1 MKCNARL
8 ATTLVLTLVLFG
20 LAATFAQADDN
31 EGYWH
36 TQGNQILDAHNRP
49 VKISG
54 VNWYGFET
62 TNLVVFGLQQQDYRY
77 ILNQIRW
84 YGYNTIRIPFSNQ
97 VVETNP
103 IPTAIA
109 FTDANGHAINRD
121 LQGRTALQIL
131 DSIVR
136 YAGDIGLKIIL
147 DNHRS
152 EAGSSAEDSG
162 LWYAPGYPESSWIA
176 DWTALAYRYRH
187 NSAVIGMDLRN
198 EPHNAAFSG
207 SCWTGDNAAGALAG
221 GATNCPVDDPSTTAT
236 PHNWPAAATRAGNAV
251 LSVNPKLLI
260 FVEGVDN
267 YADYSVSGAWN
278 WGWNGANLIGVAKH
292 PVVLNTANHVVYSP
306 HDYGPS
312 LYQQGWFN
320 SSTTY
325 ASLAG
330 VWDLFWGFIDNQ
342 KLAPVWVGEFGTPN
356 ANSDVVDTTPG
367 SEGQWFSSL
376 VAYIGSHPNMSWTY
390 WALNGNDWFAL
401 LNSNWSGVANPLKQS
416 VLSTIQSHQCH

>member
-1 MKCNARL
+1 
-8 ATTLVLTLVLFG
+8 
-20 LAATFAQADDN
+20 
-31 EGYWH
+31 
-36 TQGNQILDAHNRP
+36 
-49 VKISG
+49 
-54 VNWYGFET
+54 
-62 TNLVVFGLQQQDYRY
+62 
-77 ILNQIRW
+77 
-84 YGYNTIRIPFSNQ
+84 
-97 VVETNP
+97 
-103 IPTAIA
+103 
-109 FTDANGHAINRD
+109 
-121 LQGRTALQIL
+121 
-131 DSIVR
+131 
-136 YAGDIGLKIIL
+136 
-147 DNHRS
+147 
-152 EAGSSAEDSG
+152 
-162 LWYAPGYPESSWIA
+162 
-176 DWTALAYRYRH
+176 
-187 NSAVIGMDLRN
+187 
-198 EPHNAAFSG
+198 
-207 SCWTGDNAAGALAG
+207 
-221 GATNCPVDDPSTTAT
+221 
-236 PHNWPAAATRAGNAV
+236 
-251 LSVNPKLLI
+251 
-260 FVEGVDN
+260 
-267 YADYSVSGAWN
+267 VSGAWN